1 MAKKAKCKK
10 IQKAILV
17 TIPFATAP
25 GVALEEL
32 NQHLANGWKVLDVM
46 PFDNEADNGPLSA
59 LVIIEGCECKTP
71 APKSETDAEEKP
83 EKKEKAKKVKKEKK
97 AKK

>member
-25 GVALEEL
+25 GAALEEL

-46 PFDNEADNGPLSA
+46 PFENEADNGPLSA

-71 APKSETDAEEKP
+71 APKPEAGAEEKP
-83 EKKEKAKKVKKEKK
+83 EKTKKDKKEKK